1 MAVFARK
8 MHNKRFQTR
17 HVAAAAAG
25 SAVHSDTI
33 KQRKAM
39 SGKTISIALSA
50 LIAST
55 ATLALAAAM
64 KIDPAKSAVSAVFK
78 QMGVPVEARFTRF
91 SAQVSYDNA
100 KPQEAKASVEI
111 DIPSFDLGDPD
122 YNREVQ
128 KKEWFNG
135 SQFPK
140 ASFVSTRIQA
150 IAPGKLDVSGKL
162 TIKGKTADVS
172 FPLNVRKEGEQQVFE
187 GSLPIK
193 RLAFGIGEGEW
204 KDTSI
209 VADEVVIK
217 FRVSGR

>member
-1 MAVFARK
+1 
-8 MHNKRFQTR
+8 
-17 HVAAAAAG
+17 
-25 SAVHSDTI
+25 
-33 KQRKAM
+33 M
-39 SGKTISIALSA
+39 SGKTMSIALSA
-50 LIAST
+50 VIAST
-55 ATLALAAAM
+55 ATLALAAAL
-64 KIDPAKSAVSAVFK
+64 KIDTTKSSVSAVFK
-78 QMGVPVEARFTRF
+78 QMGVPVEAKFTRF
-91 SAQVSYDNA
+91 SAQVSFDQA
-100 KPQEAKASVEI
+100 KPQEGKASVEI

-150 IAPGKLDVSGKL
+150 AAPGKLDVSGKL
-162 TIKGKTADVS
+162 TIKGKSADVN
-172 FPLNVRKEGEQQVFE
+172 FPLSVKKEGDQQVFE

-193 RLAFGIGEGEW
+193 RLAYGIGEGEW

-217 FRVSGR
+217 FRVAGR

>member
-1 MAVFARK
+1 
-8 MHNKRFQTR
+8 
-17 HVAAAAAG
+17 
-25 SAVHSDTI
+25 
-33 KQRKAM
+33 M
-39 SGKTISIALSA
+39 SGKTLSIAVSVV
-50 LIAST
+50 IAST
-55 ATLALAAAM
+55 ATIALAAAL
-64 KIDPAKSAVSAVFK
+64 KIDTAKSSVSAVFK
-78 QMGVPVEARFTRF
+78 QMGVPVEAKFTRF
-91 SAQVSYDNA
+91 SAQVSFDQA
-100 KPQEAKASVEI
+100 KPQEGKASVEI

-150 IAPGKLDVSGKL
+150 AAPGKLEVSGKL
-162 TIKGKTADVS
+162 TIKGKSADVS
-172 FPLNVRKEGEQQVFE
+172 FPLSVKKEGDQQVFE
-187 GSLPIK
+187 GSVPIK

-217 FRVSGR
+217 FRVAGR

>member
-1 MAVFARK
+1 
-8 MHNKRFQTR
+8 
-17 HVAAAAAG
+17 
-25 SAVHSDTI
+25 
-33 KQRKAM
+33 M
-39 SGKTISIALSA
+39 SGKTLSIAVSVV
-50 LIAST
+50 IAST
-55 ATLALAAAM
+55 ATIALAAAL
-64 KIDPAKSAVSAVFK
+64 KIDTAKSSVSAVFK
-78 QMGVPVEARFTRF
+78 QMGVPVEAKFTRF
-91 SAQVSYDNA
+91 SAQVSFDQA
-100 KPQEAKASVEI
+100 KPQEGKASVEI

-140 ASFVSTRIQA
+140 ASFVSSRIQA
-150 IAPGKLDVSGKL
+150 AAPGKLEVSGKL
-162 TIKGKTADVS
+162 TIKGKSADVN
-172 FPLNVRKEGEQQVFE
+172 FPLSVKKEGDQQVFE

-217 FRVSGR
+217 FRVAGR